1 MKKFLYAVAVAMTV
15 VSCVYPD
22 SSLPTA
28 EKADILNIATGS
40 VTVPSSEGTTTVKIV
55 STTSWSARL
64 VYSATANK
72 DEWCSMNVSS
82 GAGNE
87 TAGDEI
93 IVTYKAN
100 PNFEDRAATLHVS
113 SPKYNKSITITQKQQ
128 DVINV
133 TTDQFNVPAEGDIVK
148 IEIKSN
154 VKYDTVFDTA
164 CGWIRKVDNDN
175 RAYATQHQFYEISP
189 NQTGEERQTEVKLTY
204 KDITKTITII
214 QAAAQSE
221 E

>member
-1 MKKFLYAVAVAMTV
+1 M
-15 VSCVYPD
+15 
-22 SSLPTA
+22 
-28 EKADILNIATGS
+28 LNIATGDM
-40 VTVPSSEGTTTVKIV
+40 TLPSSEGTATIKIV
-55 STTSWSARL
+55 STASWSARL
-64 VYSATANK
+64 VYTASANK
-72 DEWCSMNVSS
+72 DEWCSMNVTS

-87 TAGDEI
+87 TVGEEI
-93 IVTYKAN
+93 ILTYKTN
-100 PNFEDRAATLHVS
+100 PTFEDRSATLYVAS
-113 SPKYNKSITITQKQQ
+113 SNYNKSVTITQKQQ

-164 CGWIRKVDNDN
+164 CGWIKKVDNDN

-189 NQTGEERQTEVKLTY
+189 NTTGEERQTEVKLVY
-204 KDITKTITII
+204 KDITKVITII
-214 QAAAQSE
+214 QAAAESE

>member
-1 MKKFLYAVAVAMTV
+1 MKKFLYAIAVAMTV

-22 SSLPTA
+22 SSLPGA
-28 EKADILNIATGS
+28 EKADILNIATGD
-40 VTVPSSEGTTTVKIV
+40 VTLPSGEGTTTVKIV
-55 STTSWSARL
+55 STASWTARL
-64 VYSATANK
+64 VYAASANK
-72 DEWCSMNVSS
+72 DEWCSMDVSA

-87 TAGDEI
+87 TVGDEI
-93 IVTYKAN
+93 VVTYKAN
-100 PNFEDRAATLHVS
+100 PNYENRSATLYVAS
-113 SPKYNKSITITQKQQ
+113 SNYNKSITITQKQL

-154 VKYDTVFDTA
+154 VKYDTVFDSA
-164 CGWIRKVDNDN
+164 CGWIKKVDNDN

-189 NQTGEERQTEVKLTY
+189 NETGEERQTEVKLIY
-204 KDITKTITII
+204 KDITKVITII
-214 QAAAQSE
+214 QAAAESE

>member
-82 GAGNE
+82 GAGN
-87 TAGDEI
+87 
-93 IVTYKAN
+93 KAN